1 MRAPQKPRFGPV
13 AIPIAISIARDEI
26 LLESAEIPLFVPPQL
41 LTVPALD
48 YSKRDGRSKICRRDS
63 HRVEFNPW
71 SNSITDPSKNSGRTG
86 VGFALIAAIRL
97 RSLKTM
103 ALRPG
108 VHQCVLRW
116 TRKRALK
123 TEVSQ
128 HFLAD
133 QMRHRWAK
141 T

>member
-63 HRVEFNPW
+63 H
-71 SNSITDPSKNSGRTG
+71 IG
-86 VGFALIAAIRL
+86 
-97 RSLKTM
+97 
-103 ALRPG
+103 
-108 VHQCVLRW
+108 
-116 TRKRALK
+116 
-123 TEVSQ
+123 
-128 HFLAD
+128 
-133 QMRHRWAK
+133 
-141 T
+141 